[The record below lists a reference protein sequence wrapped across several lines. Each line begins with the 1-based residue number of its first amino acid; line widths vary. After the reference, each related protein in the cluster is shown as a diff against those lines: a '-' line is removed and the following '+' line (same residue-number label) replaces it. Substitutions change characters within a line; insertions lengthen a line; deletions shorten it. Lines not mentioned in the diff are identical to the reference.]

1 MTGGTGYALAAL
13 ACYGVGD
20 FIYKRATAAG
30 VQPHHFLMGQA
41 WCFAPAIVLY
51 ALATGTLVLRA
62 SAVWN
67 ALAGLFMFIGLFN
80 FLRSLKT
87 GPVSIAAPVFRLNFV
102 VTSVLAI
109 LFLHEPL
116 TLAMPLALAFALV
129 ATWLLLGGGE
139 RTHQA
144 KLDSGWLLAVLI
156 ATLSLGAANF
166 FHAVGVRH
174 GSTPETAL
182 SAQAVVF
189 VTLATIFVRLSDGKI
204 VPPPAMWTHAAAA
217 AAVLMGAFLL
227 MLYGLTLGPASVLVP
242 ITQMGFVVTA
252 ALGVALLGEPVTARK
267 MVGLA
272 AAVGALAALAFG

>member
-20 FIYKRATAAG
+20 FIYKRATAEG
-30 VQPHHFLMGQA
+30 VQAHHFLMGQA

-51 ALATGTLVLRA
+51 GLATGTLVLRT

-67 ALAGLFMFIGLFN
+67 GLAGLFMFIGLFN
-80 FLRSLKT
+80 FLRSLAS
-87 GPVSIAAPVFRLNFV
+87 GPVSIAAPIFRLNFV

-109 LFLHEPL
+109 LVLGEPL
-116 TLAMPLALAFALV
+116 TPAMPIALVLALV

-139 RTHQA
+139 GARQA
-144 KLDSGWLLAVLI
+144 KLDGGWLLTVLI
-156 ATLSLGAANF
+156 ATLSLGAGNF
-166 FHAVGVRH
+166 FHALGIRH

-182 SAQAVVF
+182 SAQAIVF
-189 VTLATIFVRLSDGKI
+189 VALATIFVRMTDGQI
-204 VPPPAMWTHAAAA
+204 APPPAMWKHTVAAAT
-217 AAVLMGAFLL
+217 VLMGAFLL

-252 ALGVALLGEPVTARK
+252 ALGIALLGEPLTVRK
-267 MVGLA
+267 TVGLV
-272 AAVGALAALAFG
+272 AAVGTLAALAFA

>member
-20 FIYKRATAAG
+20 FIYKRATTEG

-51 ALATGTLVLRA
+51 AWATGTLVLRA

-67 ALAGLFMFIGLFN
+67 GLAGLFMFIGLFN
-80 FLRSLKT
+80 FLRSLAS

-109 LFLHEPL
+109 MALGEPL
-116 TLAMPLALAFALV
+116 TPAMPIALVLALV
-129 ATWLLLGGGE
+129 ATWLLLGNGAGA
-139 RTHQA
+139 RRA
-144 KLDSGWLLAVLI
+144 KLDGGWLLAVLI
-156 ATLSLGAANF
+156 ATVSLGAANF

-189 VTLATIFVRLSDGKI
+189 VTLATIFVRLGDGTI
-204 VPPPAMWTHAAAA
+204 APPRAMWKHAAAA
-217 AAVLMGAFLL
+217 ATVLMGAFLL
-227 MLYGLTLGPASVLVP
+227 MLYGLTRGPASVLVP

-252 ALGVALLGEPVTARK
+252 ALGVAVLGEPMTRRK
-267 MVGLA
+267 IAGLA
-272 AAVGALAALAFG
+272 AAVGALAVLAFG

>member
-1 MTGGTGYALAAL
+1 MTGGTGYALASL
-13 ACYGVGD
+13 ACYGLGD

-30 VQPHHFLMGQA
+30 VKPHHFLMGQA

-51 ALATGTLVLRA
+51 GLATGTLVLRA

-67 ALAGLFMFIGLFN
+67 GLAGLFMFIGLFN
-80 FLRSLKT
+80 FLRSLAS

-116 TLAMPLALAFALV
+116 TPAMPIALVLALA

-139 RTHQA
+139 RG
-144 KLDSGWLLAVLI
+144 KRGDLNRGWLLAVMV

-182 SAQAVVF
+182 SAQAIVF
-189 VTLATIFVRLSDGKI
+189 VTLATIFVRATDGKI
-204 VPPPAMWTHAAAA
+204 APPPAMWKHAAAA
-217 AAVLMGAFLL
+217 ATVLMGAFLL

-252 ALGVALLGEPVTARK
+252 GLGVALLGEPVTLRK
-267 MVGLA
+267 TAGLT

>member
-13 ACYGVGD
+13 ACYGLGD

-30 VQPHHFLMGQA
+30 VKPHHFLMGQA
-41 WCFAPAIVLY
+41 WLFAPAIVLY
-51 ALATGTLVLRA
+51 GWASGTLVLRT
-62 SAVWN
+62 SAMWN
-67 ALAGLFMFIGLFN
+67 GLAGLFMFIGLFN
-80 FLRSLKT
+80 FLRSLSS
-87 GPVSIAAPVFRLNFV
+87 GPVSIAAPIFRLNFV

-109 LFLHEPL
+109 LFLDEPL
-116 TLAMPLALAFALV
+116 TPAMPIALALTLAAI
-129 ATWLLLGGGE
+129 WLLLGGE
-139 RTHQA
+139 RDKRTE
-144 KLDSGWLLAVLI
+144 LDRGSLLAVLI

-182 SAQAVVF
+182 SSQAVVF
-189 VTLATIFVRLSDGKI
+189 VALATIFVRVTDGKI
-204 VPPPAMWTHAAAA
+204 APPPVMWKHTAAA
-217 AAVLMGAFLL
+217 AAVLMAAFLL

-252 ALGVALLGEPVTARK
+252 ALGIALLGEPATVRN

-272 AAVGALAALAFG
+272 AALGALAALAFA

>member
-51 ALATGTLVLRA
+51 ALATGTLVPTA
-62 SAVWN
+62 SALWN

-80 FLRSLKT
+80 FLRSLAS

-102 VTSVLAI
+102 VTSILAI

-116 TLAMPLALAFALV
+116 TQAMPLALVFALV
-129 ATWLLLGGGE
+129 ATWLLLGGA
-139 RTHQA
+139 RTHQV
-144 KLDSGWLLAVLI
+144 KLDSGWLLSVAI

-189 VTLATIFVRLSDGKI
+189 VTLATIFVRLTDGKI
-204 VPPPAMWTHAAAA
+204 APPRATWTHAAAA

-252 ALGVALLGEPVTARK
+252 ALGVALLGEPVTVRK
-267 MVGLA
+267 LVGLA
-272 AAVGALAALAFG
+272 AAIGALAALAFG